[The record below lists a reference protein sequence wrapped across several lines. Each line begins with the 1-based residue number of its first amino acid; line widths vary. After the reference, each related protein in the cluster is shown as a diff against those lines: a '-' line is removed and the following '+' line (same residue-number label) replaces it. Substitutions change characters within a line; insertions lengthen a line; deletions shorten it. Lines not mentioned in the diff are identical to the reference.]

1 MGFENIILGF
11 HIAITPFNL
20 LVAVSST
27 NGNTYFIDVPQRRF
41 VTSSYYDGTVQ
52 APGLGAATLTASSAT
67 VIPPQLTMLPA
78 DATHPNLGWVT
89 AGVTHQSLWEVIWHA
104 AMPGLQTRG
113 GTMTPRGTGTILFK
127 ATGLSLTSWVADPV
141 LALAPGDVA
150 SFSGYA
156 APSGAPQTCID
167 LAATE
172 NQAPQRFELTI
183 LSIPAADTLELA
195 PFAASATQR
204 AFNLDPCPTGLGAAV
219 TVRTARDAPWLV
231 FDGSTPRGRMKTGD
245 VFVGTERRFDYPLD
259 YSTAAPPLLTDNTA
273 IAFTLSGDE
282 PGLPGAKWTMGT
294 NTGLFPVFYGDPTA
308 TLGVASDVI
317 AYRSRRR
324 ATQLFTAVTGQNSVV
339 QADPTLALTNSSTVS
354 GGVITYK

>member
-1 MGFENIILGF
+1 M
-11 HIAITPFNL
+11 
-20 LVAVSST
+20 
-27 NGNTYFIDVPQRRF
+27 
-41 VTSSYYDGTVQ
+41 
-52 APGLGAATLTASSAT
+52 
-67 VIPPQLTMLPA
+67 
-78 DATHPNLGWVT
+78 
-89 AGVTHQSLWEVIWHA
+89 
-104 AMPGLQTRG
+104 
-113 GTMTPRGTGTILFK
+113 
-127 ATGLSLTSWVADPV
+127 
-141 LALAPGDVA
+141 
-150 SFSGYA
+150 
-156 APSGAPQTCID
+156 
-167 LAATE
+167 
-172 NQAPQRFELTI
+172 
-183 LSIPAADTLELA
+183 
-195 PFAASATQR
+195 
-204 AFNLDPCPTGLGAAV
+204 

-294 NTGLFPVFYGDPTA
+294 NTGLFPVFYGDPTS

-339 QADPTLALTNSSTVS
+339 QADPTLPLTNSSTVS